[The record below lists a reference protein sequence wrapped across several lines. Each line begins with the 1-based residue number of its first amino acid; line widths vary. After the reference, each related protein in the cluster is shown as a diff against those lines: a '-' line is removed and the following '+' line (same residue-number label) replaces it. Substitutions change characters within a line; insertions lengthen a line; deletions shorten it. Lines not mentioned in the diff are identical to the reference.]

1 MRAVVA
7 ISRSVLGGHAL
18 RGWGACTFADQRRL
32 RRDDAGGAPSGTA
45 AQTETAAEAQ
55 TGRTGAQT
63 ARPARPGTGRGPEQD
78 LLDLQATGGNAMVG
92 RLLRSAEPGADRTS
106 APSDDVAQRIR
117 SRLGGGEQIS
127 DGLRERFAP
136 VVGSSLDGV
145 RLHHDTEAADLA
157 GAVGARA
164 FTTGT
169 DVFFGAGAYD
179 PDSQPGATLLAH
191 ELAHTTQRSATPS
204 GSEGGAMSVSDPAD
218 RDERAAD
225 QIARRLDTGA
235 TAPQTAAAA
244 NPAAATGTLTIARW
258 ADDGAGLPEKYAGLL
273 QPSLS
278 EAEAQ
283 LLHQATGGVGLVETI
298 RRRDDLRSQLNDIAN
313 GANRGDVA
321 EAQAFH
327 DYARLEPVESR
338 LTGEIDAQLAELG
351 ISDERELFRLVND
364 RFPTFFLAE
373 AKRVALEMLAQN
385 EQEARDELARYSEAV
400 CSPDIDGLLAADR
413 ALGEQQEAINRTD
426 LSIKTAE
433 RALSLYAPIAG
444 VYSNEELATLI
455 PENELS
461 VMVDIGN
468 LDTSRA
474 RLAEEQAL
482 YNATRFGYGRSYPI
496 LLSSEYRPGAF
507 SQAPPEELG
516 KLVAEPVDEI
526 LENIDRV
533 RDAINDDDLK
543 VWNMHDIVRITQ
555 ERLDVDQEILLAA
568 IETRVRDIESDES
581 FMSWVVAALAITT
594 SIVAGLLFTP
604 AAGAAVAAAWGTAA
618 LVGSIDTYL
627 DESAAENIALDES
640 VADLSINEPQLG
652 WVILDAAFLA
662 LDLGMVARALRPAAR
677 LLTSAADGLALR
689 VFRRRAVAEL
699 GEEAGDQLARRAAAR
714 FGIDAA
720 AELSAEA
727 QLAGARTVLGGLDL
741 PDEAI
746 ARILAKGGQVEQ
758 VKGQLLEELMHSD
771 VARRLASGGDG
782 VLREG
787 TEAAGV
793 ELIEGHRIA
802 DAAGRQLTDGMLV
815 RRLPDGSLE
824 IVTVLEAKAG
834 RAAAGELRSI
844 SEGIG
849 DAEEFCRYMIEEA
862 KGDVVRVLR
871 ANDLADDLAKVAR
884 GSVDLSEEAIA
895 AVAKDPKL
903 RKTVVQAEL
912 GGQFRRDVERL
923 APGVSDDMSAAGHI
937 DEVPTEILV
946 DGVPTRVRISPN
958 NTHFVG
964 AVPSDVP
971 TAGVSR
977 AMAADNLSFEPMVDP
992 ADRSRHGHLG
1002 RAAVPVGGAR
1012 RVSPRRRV
1020 AGCRRSSPRTWSSSS
1035 RTDPGRAPSAATGTA
1050 G

>member
-1 MRAVVA
+1 MHVR
-7 ISRSVLGGHAL
+7 RSI
-18 RGWGACTFADQRRL
+18 RL
-32 RRDDAGGAPSGTA
+32 RRDDAGGATSEP
-45 AQTETAAEAQ
+45 AEPAE
-55 TGRTGAQT
+55 T
-63 ARPARPGTGRGPEQD
+63 ARPVRPATGRGPERD
-78 LLDLQATGGNAMVG
+78 LHDLQASGGNAMVG
-92 RLLRSAEPGADRTS
+92 RLLRSAEPDGH
-106 APSDDVAQRIR
+106 APAASEDVAHRIR
-117 SRLGGGEQIS
+117 SRLGGGEPVS
-127 DGLRERFAP
+127 DDLRERFAP
-136 VVGSSLDGV
+136 VVGSPLDGV
-145 RLHHDTEAADLA
+145 HLHHDTEAADLA

-164 FTTGT
+164 FTAGT

-179 PDSQPGATLLAH
+179 PDSAAGATLMAH
-191 ELAHTTQRSATPS
+191 ELAHTTQRPAAPG
-204 GSEGGAMSVSDPAD
+204 GSVAAALSVSDPAD
-218 RDERAAD
+218 REERAAD

-235 TAPQTAAAA
+235 TAPRVAATA
-244 NPAAATGTLTIARW
+244 PAATSGPLAISRW
-258 ADDGAGLPEKYAGLL
+258 ADDGAGLPEKYAVLL
-273 QPSLS
+273 RPSLS

-283 LLHQATGGVGLVETI
+283 MLHQATGGAGLVEKI
-298 RRRDDLRSQLNDIAN
+298 RRRDELRARMNDIAN
-313 GANRGDVA
+313 GANRGDIA
-321 EAQAFH
+321 EAQAFQ
-327 DYARLEPVESR
+327 DYARLEPIESR

-351 ISDERELFRLVND
+351 IGTERELFRLVDD

-373 AKRVALEMLAQN
+373 AKRVALSMLAQN
-385 EQEARDELARYSEAV
+385 EQEARDELARYSQAV

-413 ALGEQQEAINRTD
+413 ALGEQQAAIDRTK
-426 LSIKTAE
+426 LSIATAE

-444 VYSNEELATLI
+444 AYSNDELAMLI
-455 PENELS
+455 PENERS
-461 VMVDIGN
+461 TMVEIGN
-468 LDTSRA
+468 LDANRA
-474 RLAEEQAL
+474 KLPEQQAL
-482 YNATRFGYGRSYPI
+482 YNATRFGHGRTYPI
-496 LLSSEYRPGAF
+496 LLSSGYRPGAF

-516 KLVAEPVDEI
+516 TLVAESVHEI

-555 ERLDVDQEILLAA
+555 ERLGVDQEILLAA
-568 IETRVRDIESDES
+568 IESKVRQIDSDEA
-581 FMSWVVAALAITT
+581 FMGWVVAALAITT
-594 SIVAGLLFTP
+594 SVVAGLLFTP

-618 LVGSIDTYL
+618 LVGGIDTYL
-627 DESAAENIALDES
+627 DESAAGNIALDAA

-677 LLTSAADGLALR
+677 LLTSSADGLALR
-689 VFRRRAVAEL
+689 AFRNRAVAEL
-699 GEEAGDQLARRAAAR
+699 GEDAGDQLARRAAAR

-720 AELSAEA
+720 TELSAEA
-727 QLAGARTVLGGLDL
+727 QLAGARALLANLDL
-741 PDEAI
+741 SDEAI
-746 ARILAKGGQVEQ
+746 ARILAKGGHVEQ
-758 VKGQLLEELMHSD
+758 VKGQLLEELMHAD
-771 VARRLASGGDG
+771 VARRLASGGQG

-787 TEAAGV
+787 AGAAGV

-802 DAAGRQLTDGMLV
+802 DVAGRQLTDGMLV

-862 KGDVVRVLR
+862 RGDVVRVLR
-871 ANDLADDLAKVAR
+871 AGGLTDDVAKVAR
-884 GSVDLSEEAIA
+884 GELDLSERAIE

-923 APGVSDDMSAAGHI
+923 APGVSENMSVAGHL

-971 TAGVSR
+971 TAGISR
-977 AMAADNLSFEPMVDP
+977 AMAADNLSFEPMVMQHTGADVTTLAERLARLVAP
-992 ADRSRHGHLG
+992 AE
-1002 RAAVPVGGAR
+1002 
-1012 RVSPRRRV
+1012 
-1020 AGCRRSSPRTWSSSS
+1020 
-1035 RTDPGRAPSAATGTA
+1035 
-1050 G
+1050 